1 MTLYDWPR
9 AAAFGRVIPKTK
21 IYEHAGANTA
31 LKDLFVREVDQIV
44 WSHKLAPE
52 TVNLA
57 ATKQV
62 AEIQVFRITARTA
75 TLDRE
80 VLRAIDKAIPFPL
93 IFEVAHGGRVR
104 LAAAYKR
111 PSEADSARWV
121 VGDYFQGDWLPE
133 DAARTPLPVA
143 LNMGALYER
152 LLEPLVAGQ
161 TARLVPGMGEAPQTP
176 FAPAEADRPVSLEE
190 RIAQA
195 EAIKAQ
201 AREVERIKAR
211 LGREKQFNKRVAIN
225 AELRAAKQELERLT
239 AGNRSAAMTNEYE
252 DEHGQ
257 AEDAQPR
264 PEPGQHRE
272 DPRVVPRLRDRGAGR
287 GNGGRA
293 PGGGLRSAASG
304 AERPYRGRA
313 AGAVSAGLAREAG
326 GFGAGERA
334 NRKDIAPLPRG
345 KRGIRYHAKPV
356 HRRR

>member
-9 AAAFGRVIPKTK
+9 ASAFGRVIPKTK
-21 IYEHAGANTA
+21 IYEHAGANTG

-75 TLDRE
+75 TLDRD

-93 IFEVAHGGRVR
+93 IFELAHGGRVR

-111 PSEADSARWV
+111 PSLNSRGEADGTRWV
-121 VGDYFQGDWLPE
+121 VGEHYLGDWLPE

-161 TARLVPGMGEAPQTP
+161 TARLVPGPVTGFGEAPQTP
-176 FAPAEADRPVSLEE
+176 LAAAEADRTVSLEE
-190 RIAQA
+190 RIARA

-211 LGREKQFNKRVAIN
+211 LAREKQFNKRVVVN
-225 AELRAAKQELERLT
+225 AELRAAKQELARLT
-239 AGNRSAAMTNEYE
+239 AGM
-252 DEHGQ
+252 H
-257 AEDAQPR
+257 
-264 PEPGQHRE
+264 
-272 DPRVVPRLRDRGAGR
+272 
-287 GNGGRA
+287 
-293 PGGGLRSAASG
+293 
-304 AERPYRGRA
+304 RA
-313 AGAVSAGLAREAG
+313 AAR
-326 GFGAGERA
+326 
-334 NRKDIAPLPRG
+334 DT
-345 KRGIRYHAKPV
+345 
-356 HRRR
+356 

>member
-9 AAAFGRVIPKTK
+9 AAAFGRVIPKNK
-21 IYEHAGANTA
+21 IYEHAGANAA

-52 TVNLA
+52 TVNLT

-75 TLDRE
+75 TLNAQ

-93 IFEVAHGGRVR
+93 IFEVAQGGRVR

-121 VGDYFQGDWLPE
+121 VGDYFEGYWQAEEAPR
-133 DAARTPLPVA
+133 APLPVA
-143 LNMGALYER
+143 LNMGGLYER

-161 TARLVPGMGEAPQTP
+161 TARLTPGMGEAPRTP
-176 FAPAEADRPVSLEE
+176 FTPATDKSVTLEE

-211 LGREKQFNKRVAIN
+211 LAREKQFNKRVAIN
-225 AELRAAKQELERLT
+225 AELRAAKQQLERLT
-239 AGNRSAAMTNEYE
+239 TRTRDAAMTNE
-252 DEHGQ
+252 
-257 AEDAQPR
+257 
-264 PEPGQHRE
+264 
-272 DPRVVPRLRDRGAGR
+272 
-287 GNGGRA
+287 
-293 PGGGLRSAASG
+293 
-304 AERPYRGRA
+304 
-313 AGAVSAGLAREAG
+313 
-326 GFGAGERA
+326 
-334 NRKDIAPLPRG
+334 
-345 KRGIRYHAKPV
+345 
-356 HRRR
+356 

>member
-9 AAAFGRVIPKTK
+9 AAAFGRVIPKNK

-31 LKDLFVREVDQIV
+31 LKDLFVREVDQII

-75 TLDRE
+75 TLDRD

-93 IFEVAHGGRVR
+93 IFEVAHAGHVR

-121 VGDYFQGDWLPE
+121 VGEYFQGDWQPE
-133 DAARTPLPVA
+133 NAPRAPLPVA

-161 TARLVPGMGEAPQTP
+161 TARLVPGMGEVPQTP
-176 FAPAEADRPVSLEE
+176 FTPAVGPAPLSLEE
-190 RIAQA
+190 RIARG
-195 EAIKAQ
+195 EAIKAK

-211 LGREKQFNKRVAIN
+211 LTREKQFNKRVTIN

-239 AGNRSAAMTNEYE
+239 GGHLGAAVMNDGEE
-252 DEHGQ
+252 EHGK
-257 AEDAQPR
+257 AEDAQ
-264 PEPGQHRE
+264 
-272 DPRVVPRLRDRGAGR
+272 L
-287 GNGGRA
+287 
-293 PGGGLRSAASG
+293 
-304 AERPYRGRA
+304 
-313 AGAVSAGLAREAG
+313 
-326 GFGAGERA
+326 
-334 NRKDIAPLPRG
+334 
-345 KRGIRYHAKPV
+345 
-356 HRRR
+356 

>member
-9 AAAFGRVIPKTK
+9 AAAFGRVIPKNK
-21 IYEHAGANTA
+21 IYEHAGVNTA

-52 TVNLA
+52 TVNLT

-62 AEIQVFRITARTA
+62 AEIQVFRISARTP
-75 TLDRE
+75 TLDSR

-93 IFEVAHGGRVR
+93 IFEVAHGGRAR

-121 VGDYFQGDWLPE
+121 VGDYFEGDWQP
-133 DAARTPLPVA
+133 DGAPRAPLPVA

-161 TARLVPGMGEAPQTP
+161 TARLMPGVDEAAQTHVTV
-176 FAPAEADRPVSLEE
+176 AEAERPVSLEE

-225 AELRAAKQELERLT
+225 AELRAAKQEMERLT
-239 AGNRSAAMTNEYE
+239 ARN
-252 DEHGQ
+252 
-257 AEDAQPR
+257 
-264 PEPGQHRE
+264 
-272 DPRVVPRLRDRGAGR
+272 
-287 GNGGRA
+287 
-293 PGGGLRSAASG
+293 
-304 AERPYRGRA
+304 
-313 AGAVSAGLAREAG
+313 AGASLT
-326 GFGAGERA
+326 
-334 NRKDIAPLPRG
+334 DD
-345 KRGIRYHAKPV
+345 
-356 HRRR
+356 

>member
-1 MTLYDWPR
+1 MTLYNWPR
-9 AAAFGRVIPKTK
+9 ASAFGRVIPKNK
-21 IYEHAGANTA
+21 IYEHAGANTG
-31 LKDLFVREVDQIV
+31 LKDLFVREVDQII

-62 AEIQVFRITARTA
+62 AEIQIFRISARTA
-75 TLDRE
+75 TLDRD

-104 LAAAYKR
+104 LTAAYKR

-133 DAARTPLPVA
+133 DAARAPLPVA

-161 TARLVPGMGEAPQTP
+161 TARLGPGKGEAPQTP
-176 FAPAEADRPVSLEE
+176 FTSAEAERPASLEE

-201 AREVERIKAR
+201 TREVERITAR
-211 LGREKQFNKRVAIN
+211 MGREKQFNKRVAIN

-239 AGNRSAAMTNEYE
+239 GAHPGTAVTN
-252 DEHGQ
+252 D
-257 AEDAQPR
+257 
-264 PEPGQHRE
+264 
-272 DPRVVPRLRDRGAGR
+272 
-287 GNGGRA
+287 
-293 PGGGLRSAASG
+293 
-304 AERPYRGRA
+304 
-313 AGAVSAGLAREAG
+313 
-326 GFGAGERA
+326 
-334 NRKDIAPLPRG
+334 
-345 KRGIRYHAKPV
+345 
-356 HRRR
+356 

>member
-9 AAAFGRVIPKTK
+9 AAAFGRVIPKSK
-21 IYEHAGANTA
+21 IYEHAGVNTA

-62 AEIQVFRITARTA
+62 AEIQVFRIAARTA
-75 TLDRE
+75 TLDRD

-104 LAAAYKR
+104 LSAAYKR

-133 DAARTPLPVA
+133 DAPRASLPVA

-161 TARLVPGMGEAPQTP
+161 TARLVPGMGEASQTP
-176 FAPAEADRPVSLEE
+176 FTPADAERPVSLEE

-195 EAIKAQ
+195 EAIQ
-201 AREVERIKAR
+201 HQVREVERIKAR
-211 LGREKQFNKRVAIN
+211 LAREKQFNKRVAIN

-239 AGNRSAAMTNEYE
+239 AGNCGAART
-252 DEHGQ
+252 
-257 AEDAQPR
+257 
-264 PEPGQHRE
+264 
-272 DPRVVPRLRDRGAGR
+272 
-287 GNGGRA
+287 
-293 PGGGLRSAASG
+293 
-304 AERPYRGRA
+304 
-313 AGAVSAGLAREAG
+313 
-326 GFGAGERA
+326 
-334 NRKDIAPLPRG
+334 K
-345 KRGIRYHAKPV
+345 
-356 HRRR
+356 

>member
-21 IYEHAGANTA
+21 IYEHAGATTG

-75 TLDRE
+75 TLDAA

-133 DAARTPLPVA
+133 DAARAPLPVA

-176 FAPAEADRPVSLEE
+176 FTPSDAERPMSLEE

-201 AREVERIKAR
+201 TREVERIKAR
-211 LGREKQFNKRVAIN
+211 LGSEKQFNKRVAIN
-225 AELRAAKQELERLT
+225 AELRAAVSHLQKLQ
-239 AGNRSAAMTNEYE
+239 
-252 DEHGQ
+252 
-257 AEDAQPR
+257 
-264 PEPGQHRE
+264 
-272 DPRVVPRLRDRGAGR
+272 
-287 GNGGRA
+287 
-293 PGGGLRSAASG
+293 ASG
-304 AERPYRGRA
+304 
-313 AGAVSAGLAREAG
+313 
-326 GFGAGERA
+326 
-334 NRKDIAPLPRG
+334 DIQIG
-345 KRGIRYHAKPV
+345 QNHGD
-356 HRRR
+356 

>member
-9 AAAFGRVIPKTK
+9 ATAFGRVIPKNR

-31 LKDLFVREVDQIV
+31 LKDLFVCEVDQIV

-62 AEIQVFRITARTA
+62 AEIQVFRISTRTP
-75 TLDRE
+75 TLDAA
-80 VLRAIDKAIPFPL
+80 VLRAIDKAIPYPL
-93 IFEVAHGGRVR
+93 IFEVVHGGRVR

-133 DAARTPLPVA
+133 NAPRTPLPVA

-161 TARLVPGMGEAPQTP
+161 TARLISASGEAPQTP
-176 FAPAEADRPVSLEE
+176 VTPAELERPVSLEA
-190 RIAQA
+190 RIAQV

-211 LGREKQFNKRVAIN
+211 LAREKQFNKRVAIN

-239 AGNRSAAMTNEYE
+239 TRSRDAAMT
-252 DEHGQ
+252 
-257 AEDAQPR
+257 
-264 PEPGQHRE
+264 
-272 DPRVVPRLRDRGAGR
+272 
-287 GNGGRA
+287 
-293 PGGGLRSAASG
+293 S
-304 AERPYRGRA
+304 
-313 AGAVSAGLAREAG
+313 
-326 GFGAGERA
+326 
-334 NRKDIAPLPRG
+334 
-345 KRGIRYHAKPV
+345 
-356 HRRR
+356 